1 MNAPSLE
8 QKIAAA
14 LTGNVTSSS
23 LAALIAKTEAA
34 ITRADATVSAERE
47 RALDPTLSPD
57 AKAAREAMQAAEFSR
72 ERLRTVLPRLRNR
85 LRQVQAAE
93 YTAQWRRDFER
104 VEVKRDTLASEFA
117 ELYPKLVAQL
127 IDLFRRVE
135 AVDSECSR
143 VNGSAPANQNRY
155 LFGVELS
162 ARNLE
167 SFTITSPSIAQRLQL
182 PDIEHSDR
190 MAWPLPQPS
199 LAAAYAMSMLPQHDR
214 RSTADWAAA
223 QEEDKARRAANEAR
237 WDEEEAAR
245 QAASRR
251 SYETNASFVHFNL
264 LSSPIAP
271 RVSPFRLRLRET
283 PCRTLARPKRDDRAP
298 P

>member
-1 MNAPSLE
+1 M
-8 QKIAAA
+8 
-14 LTGNVTSSS
+14 GRR
-23 LAALIAKTEAA
+23 
-34 ITRADATVSAERE
+34 RAR
-47 RALDPTLSPD
+47 
-57 AKAAREAMQAAEFSR
+57 AMQAAEFSR

-167 SFTITSPSIAQRLQL
+167 KLTITSPSNSY
-182 PDIEHSDR
+182 SD
-190 MAWPLPQPS
+190 
-199 LAAAYAMSMLPQHDR
+199 
-214 RSTADWAAA
+214 
-223 QEEDKARRAANEAR
+223 
-237 WDEEEAAR
+237 
-245 QAASRR
+245 
-251 SYETNASFVHFNL
+251 F
-264 LSSPIAP
+264 SSPTSNTATAW
-271 RVSPFRLRLRET
+271 LGHCHNHL
-283 PCRTLARPKRDDRAP
+283 
-298 P
+298 